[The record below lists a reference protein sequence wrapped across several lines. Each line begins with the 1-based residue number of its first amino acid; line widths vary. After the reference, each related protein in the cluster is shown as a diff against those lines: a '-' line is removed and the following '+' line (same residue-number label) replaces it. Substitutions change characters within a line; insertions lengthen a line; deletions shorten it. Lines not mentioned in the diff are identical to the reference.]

1 MEKSRRY
8 FIQKSAFGM
17 AGLTIGGMGM
27 SAGDSSF
34 TTKPKENKVKLLSGV
49 NKTKLLEEIQNII
62 KADQFDFFG
71 IGDLSNYSDKL
82 IDYGYPLAEK
92 YSKTISIGFAMVPAI
107 VDKLS
112 VKPEF
117 PSLELYQHFCY
128 DLINQMIDNSLLKLS
143 KVLIKYGYDALPI
156 PATKARDNNKPL
168 YGAFSHKAAANIS
181 GLGWIGKSCLFIT
194 ESVGPRARWGTILT
208 NAPLTPTGSLM
219 ERDCGDCNVCVKNCP
234 AGAFTGNNFKMS
246 ERRENRYDAFKC
258 RDYIIQRGK
267 EHGLSVCGICVKVCP
282 YGKKT

>member
-1 MEKSRRY
+1 MEKSRRS
-8 FIQKSAFGM
+8 FIQKYAFGM

-27 SAGDSSF
+27 SEGAFLSPIA
-34 TTKPKENKVKLLSGV
+34 PKVSNVQQLSAV
-49 NKTKLLEEIQNII
+49 NKMKLIAEFENII
-62 KADQFDFFG
+62 TTDQLDFFG

-92 YSKTISIGFAMVPAI
+92 YSKTISIGFAMLPAI

-112 VKPEF
+112 VEPEF

-143 KVLIKYGYDALPI
+143 KILIKYGYDALPI
-156 PATKARDNNKPL
+156 PATKARDNTKPL

-181 GLGWIGKSCLFIT
+181 GLGWIGKSCLLVT

-219 ERDCGDCNVCVKNCP
+219 ERDCGNCNVCVKNCP

-267 EHGLSVCGICVKVCP
+267 KYGLSVCGICVQVCP
-282 YGKKT
+282 YGKKA